1 MPPFFF
7 SMETEMGKQNDQKQT
22 APVGTTPASNE
33 GQAPQEQVTETQATI
48 NLDPQLEAKKEEEVV
63 KKEEKKTV
71 KIELVRDCKV
81 NGKLLLAGSTAMVT
95 EEDAK
100 ELCREF
106 DGYYAGWGE
115 GHYDQLK
122 IVRARII
129 K

>member
-1 MPPFFF
+1 MPPLFF
-7 SMETEMGKQNDQKQT
+7 SMEIQMGKQNDQKQNV
-22 APVGTTPASNE
+22 PVGADPATNE
-33 GQAPQEQVTETQATI
+33 TQTVETQATI
-48 NLDPQLEAKKEEEVV
+48 NLDPQLDVKKEEEIV

-81 NGKLLLAGSTAMVT
+81 NGKLLMAGSTAMVT